1 MEKIMETVLPIAR
14 QVAERLKA
22 RRDTVGVAESS
33 AGGLISA
40 ALLAVP
46 GASAYYMGGTVVYTR
61 RARRELLG
69 LTDDQMA
76 SVPPGTE
83 ALALLLAR
91 AMKEQLN
98 TDWAVAEIGAT
109 GPTGT
114 NYGYGAGHGV
124 FAVVGPDD
132 REAAVV
138 LETASP
144 DREANMRRFAIA
156 ALELFARQLA
166 E

>member
-1 MEKIMETVLPIAR
+1 METVLPIAR

-114 NYGYGAGHGV
+114 SYGYGAGHGV

-132 REAAVV
+132 LEAAIV
-138 LETASP
+138 LETGSP
-144 DREANMRRFAIA
+144 DREANMRLFAIA

-166 E
+166 G

>member
-1 MEKIMETVLPIAR
+1 METVLPIAR

-98 TDWAVAEIGAT
+98 TDWAIAEIGAT

-114 NYGYGAGHGV
+114 SYGYGAGHGV

-132 REAAVV
+132 LEAAIV

-144 DREANMRRFAIA
+144 DREANMRRFAIG
-156 ALELFARQLA
+156 ALELFAKQLA
-166 E
+166 G

>member
-1 MEKIMETVLPIAR
+1 METVLPIAR

-114 NYGYGAGHGV
+114 SYGYGAGHGV

-132 REAAVV
+132 LEAAIV
-138 LETASP
+138 LETGSP
-144 DREANMRRFAIA
+144 DREANMRRFAIG
-156 ALELFARQLA
+156 ALELFASQLA
-166 E
+166 G

>member
-1 MEKIMETVLPIAR
+1 MENVLPIAR
-14 QVAERLKA
+14 QVADLLKA

-69 LTDDQMA
+69 LTDDAMA

-91 AMKEQLN
+91 AMRERLN
-98 TDWAVAEIGAT
+98 TDWAIAEIGAT

-114 NYGYGAGHGV
+114 SYGYGAGHGV
-124 FAVVGPDD
+124 FAVVGPDV
-132 REAAVV
+132 EAAIV

-144 DREANMRRFAIA
+144 DREANMRRFAIG

-166 E
+166 G

>member
-1 MEKIMETVLPIAR
+1 METVLPIAR

-114 NYGYGAGHGV
+114 SYGYGAGHGV

-132 REAAVV
+132 LEAAIV
-138 LETASP
+138 LETGSP
-144 DREANMRRFAIA
+144 DREANMRRFAIG

-166 E
+166 G